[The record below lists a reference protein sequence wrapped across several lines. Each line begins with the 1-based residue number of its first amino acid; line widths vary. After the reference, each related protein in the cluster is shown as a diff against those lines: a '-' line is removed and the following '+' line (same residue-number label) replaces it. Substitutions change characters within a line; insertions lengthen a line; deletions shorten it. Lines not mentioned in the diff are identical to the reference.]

1 MKAYTTSSC
10 FSTFMLP
17 HVLFVRDFEERKKT
31 VMTCCLGW
39 NISLFPDIVQRQQQ
53 IDRVWEMVEADNQES
68 PPPGLEQGFK
78 QDLHRLVT
86 QKRDLFPGL
95 MKQIPSAEL
104 YRNDPWDVLSIDAG
118 KGVEEIQL
126 VTHPDPMGLP
136 DIIEVLRG
144 IHRDTEAQ
152 VNLIQQARRTPG
164 ALKHRVTTQIVT
176 AYCVQCADLIGY
188 HRMLTVWRDIQP
200 APSVKRVIGHW
211 LGVLDE
217 IEMHTKTLL
226 GILTEK
232 VNIEESWSGD

>member
-1 MKAYTTSSC
+1 MKQYTTTSC

-17 HVLFVRDFEERKKT
+17 YILFVRDFEERKKT

-39 NISLFPDIVQRQQQ
+39 NISLFPDIAQREQQ
-53 IDRVWEMVEADNQES
+53 IDMVWKMVEADNQEL

-78 QDLHRLVT
+78 QDLRMLVT
-86 QKRDLFPGL
+86 QKRDLFPWL
-95 MKQIPSAEL
+95 MKNIPKAEL
-104 YRNDPWDVLSIDAG
+104 NRNETWDVLSIDAG

-136 DIIEVLRG
+136 YIIEVLRG

-152 VNLIQQARRTPG
+152 ADLIQQARRTPG
-164 ALKHRVTTQIVT
+164 AIKDMVTTEIVT
-176 AYCVQCADLIGY
+176 AYCVQRADLIGY
-188 HRMLTVWRDIQP
+188 RRMLTVWLDVQP

-211 LGVLDE
+211 LGVLNE

-226 GILTEK
+226 GILTEI
-232 VNIEESWSGD
+232 VSIEES